1 VNENDV
7 RNKDKAGAAIGPYT
21 FEEYV
26 EVCRRFHHYPAP
38 GLLLGGFMVDA
49 AMRRLPEGALFDAV
63 SETSWCLPDAI
74 QILTPCTIGNGWLK
88 VFNLG
93 LFGLTLY
100 DKTDGRGVRVAL
112 DPSKLDDY
120 PEIAEWIFK
129 LKPKKEQDS
138 DALRDAIR
146 RAGADV
152 CSIREVRVRREHREG
167 RGKGEVAPCPVCGE
181 AYPVRDGGVCRL
193 CRGESPYEGAL
204 GGGAGRHMDADGPR
218 LNAVPV
224 ERAVGKR
231 TLHDMTGI
239 VPGESKGPEFKRGA
253 TIEAGDLCRL
263 QQIGRARV
271 YLDEG
276 EAPGDEW
283 VHEDD
288 AAAAFAEAMAGEGA
302 APAEKAREGKVEIK
316 AERDG
321 LFVADLERLERFNLA
336 PGVMAACRKSFGRV
350 ERGGGLAGTRAIP
363 LYLSRERFD
372 AAMRELDEPVFR
384 VLPFGKARVGLLITG
399 NEVFYGHIED
409 KFEAVV
415 SGKVL
420 EYGCEVAGTE
430 IVPDD
435 REAVRKGV
443 EKLLAAGAELIITT
457 AGLSVDPDDVT
468 RQGLADAGATD
479 MLYGAPVLPGA
490 MTLLARIGETRIIGV
505 PACALFFKTTS
516 LDLVLPRVLAGVEIT
531 RADLARL
538 ANGGYCLGCKVC
550 TWPKCSFGT

>member
-1 VNENDV
+1 LNNDV
-7 RNKDKAGAAIGPYT
+7 NTDTGTREPAIGPYT
-21 FEEYV
+21 FEEFM
-26 EVCRRFHHYPAP
+26 EVCREFHHYPAP

-49 AMRRLPEGALFDAV
+49 AMKRLPEGTLFDAV
-63 SETSWCLPDAI
+63 SETAWCLPDAI
-74 QILTPCTIGNGWLK
+74 QILTPCTMGNGWLK

-93 LFGLTLY
+93 LFALSLY
-100 DKTDGRGVRVAL
+100 DKTNGAGVRVAL

-138 DALRDAIR
+138 DALRAAIR

-152 CSIREVRVRREHREG
+152 CSIREIKVRREHREG
-167 RGKGEVAPCPVCGE
+167 RGKGKVVCCPVCGE
-181 AYPVRDGGVCRL
+181 AYPVSDGGVCRL

-204 GGGAGRHMDADGPR
+204 GGAVGRHMDADGPK
-218 LNAVPV
+218 LSAVPAAD
-224 ERAVGKR
+224 AVGKK

-239 VPGESKGPEFKRGA
+239 VPGESKGPVFKRGT

-271 YLDEG
+271 YLDED
-276 EAPGDEW
+276 EAPGEEW

-288 AAAAFAEAMAGEGA
+288 AAAAFARAMAGEGVV
-302 APAEKAREGKVEIK
+302 PAEKAHEGKVELK
-316 AERDG
+316 AERGG
-321 LFVADLERLERFNLA
+321 LFVADIERLTRFNLV
-336 PGVMAACRKSFGRV
+336 PGVMAACRKSFGMV

-372 AAMRELDEPVFR
+372 AAMNELDRPIFKVMPIR
-384 VLPFGKARVGLLITG
+384 KSKVGLLITG

-409 KFEAVV
+409 KFENVI

-420 EYGCEVAGTE
+420 EYGCEVAATE
-430 IVPDD
+430 ITPD
-435 REAVRKGV
+435 ETQAVKAGV

-468 RQGLADAGATD
+468 RQGLIEAGVTD
-479 MLYGAPVLPGA
+479 LLYGAPVLPGA
-490 MTLLARIGETRIIGV
+490 MTLLARLGDVRVIGV

-516 LDLVLPRVLAGVEIT
+516 LDLVLPRVLAGEEIT
-531 RADLARL
+531 RADLAAL

-550 TWPKCSFGT
+550 TWPKCSFGA